1 MRLTLAIVTSLVIV
15 ADVAVFSAEP
25 EPAPPAPAA
34 ASQGA
39 FASPADRLDQTL
51 DHLLKAADHLEAAG
65 FADEAARIRNDAR
78 RRQVSETLLSQKE
91 AELECLQ
98 EEVDRLRAETG
109 QAATVLIR
117 VVAAEVNRRKLG
129 LKARDFDKMVGF
141 TPGGAGSTSGATKT
155 KDSDGVA
162 ETKSLEIASL
172 VEANPARLPLFRELV
187 EMGAVTVLAEPN
199 LTTTSRRPARFL
211 DGGLTPLRIR
221 LPGGEISVANVWF
234 GTQLD
239 VVAVVLPE
247 HRIRLTAAVEL
258 RQKQTGDLI
267 DDDGTAHPG
276 ITSRAVST
284 EVEMQLGQTLAIG
297 RLAAPRLN
305 QQPPAGKK
313 GKRKDPPAGAGKGD
327 EGSDPTEFIVFV
339 TPELLSAP
347 YVPRK
352 LEAIPAAATH
362 DEEHDSLVPA
372 IFDPADWDALGPPIP
387 VLKRRTIRD

>member
-1 MRLTLAIVTSLVIV
+1 MRPIVAAIVCLIV
-15 ADVAVFSAEP
+15 FTDAIVFSD

-34 ASQGA
+34 ASRPT
-39 FASPADRLDQTL
+39 FASPADRLDQTV

-78 RRQVSETLLSQKE
+78 HRQVRETLLSQKE

-117 VVAAEVNRRKLG
+117 VVAVEVNRRKLG
-129 LKARDFDKMVGF
+129 LKARDFDKMVGLA
-141 TPGGAGSTSGATKT
+141 PRPAASAGGPTGAR
-155 KDSDGVA
+155 DSDPTA
-162 ETKSLEIASL
+162 EVKSLEIASL
-172 VEANPARLPLFRELV
+172 VEASPARLPLFRELA
-187 EMGAVTVLAEPN
+187 EKGAVTVLAEPN

-211 DGGLTPLRIR
+211 DGGLTPLRVR
-221 LPGGEISVANVWF
+221 SPGGEISVANVWF

-247 HRIRLTAAVEL
+247 HRVRLTAAVEL
-258 RQKQTGDLI
+258 RQKQTGDLV

-297 RLAAPRLN
+297 RLAAPRSY
-305 QQPPAGKK
+305 QPPDAGLK
-313 GKRKDPPAGAGKGD
+313 GKRKSSPPATAKSD
-327 EGSDPTEFIVFV
+327 ELSDSTEFIVFV

-352 LEAIPAAATH
+352 LEAIPAAGVL
-362 DEEHDSLVPA
+362 DDGQESLVPA
-372 IFDPADWDALGPPIP
+372 VFDPADWDALGPPIP
-387 VLKRRTIRD
+387 VLKRRTTRD

>member
-1 MRLTLAIVTSLVIV
+1 MRPLLAAVISLTVF
-15 ADVAVFSAEP
+15 ADAAVFSAEP
-25 EPAPPAPAA
+25 EPAPPGAAA
-34 ASQGA
+34 ASHGT

-129 LKARDFDKMVGF
+129 LKAREFDKMVGIA
-141 TPGGAGSTSGATKT
+141 PGGATSAGGATKT
-155 KDSDGVA
+155 QDNDAAV

-187 EMGAVTVLAEPN
+187 ESGAVAVLAEPN

-239 VVAVVLPE
+239 IVAVVLPE
-247 HRIRLTAAVEL
+247 HRIRLTAALEL
-258 RQKQTGDLI
+258 RQKQTGDVI

-297 RLAAPRLN
+297 RLPAPRLN
-305 QQPPAGKK
+305 QQPPAGEK
-313 GKRKDPPAGAGKGD
+313 GKRKNPRAGAAKAD
-327 EGSDPTEFIVFV
+327 EASDPTEFIVFV
-339 TPELLSAP
+339 TPELLSAS

-352 LEAIPAAATH
+352 LEAVPAVGIH
-362 DEEHDSLVPA
+362 DEGHESLIPA